1 MSGYF
6 EKVKQNCIS
15 GILFLLPVLIL
26 FILIKKVFGY
36 FAKFGGGIAK
46 MIGFDKILG
55 PNAAN
60 FFGALILLA
69 LVYVCGYLV
78 RLAFFQRMS
87 DSIDAKLKEVIPGY
101 EKHKE
106 MAKKQ
111 LVDEPKVETDIP
123 ALIQF
128 GEYWQP
134 GFLVE
139 QNEED
144 GNAVVNIPNSDGSE
158 IYIVPIQKVKIL
170 KETTL
175 STLKASI
182 KASGKGLLDC
192 K

>member
-1 MSGYF
+1 MNSYF
-6 EKVKQNCIS
+6 ERVKQNCIS

-26 FILIKKVFGY
+26 LILIKKVFGY

-46 MIGFDKILG
+46 MIGLDQIMG
-55 PNAAN
+55 PHAAD
-60 FFGALILLA
+60 FVGALILLA
-69 LVYVCGYLV
+69 FVYVCGYLV
-78 RLAFFQRMS
+78 RLAFFQRIS
-87 DSIDAKLKEVIPGY
+87 DGIDAKLKEVIPGY
-101 EKHKE
+101 EKHKD

-111 LVDEPKVETDIP
+111 LADEPKIETDLP

-134 GFLVE
+134 GFLIE
-139 QNEED
+139 QNDE

-170 KETTL
+170 KETAL

-182 KASGKGLLDC
+182 KASGKGLLAC

>member
-1 MSGYF
+1 MNSYF
-6 EKVKQNCIS
+6 ERVKQNCIS

-26 FILIKKVFGY
+26 LILIKKVFGY

-46 MIGFDKILG
+46 MIGLDQIMG
-55 PNAAN
+55 PHAAD
-60 FFGALILLA
+60 FVGALILLA
-69 LVYVCGYLV
+69 FVYVCGYLV
-78 RLAFFQRMS
+78 RLAFFQRIS
-87 DSIDAKLKEVIPGY
+87 DGIDAKLKEVIPGY
-101 EKHKE
+101 EKHKD

-111 LVDEPKVETDIP
+111 LADEPKIETDLP

-134 GFLVE
+134 GFLIE
-139 QNEED
+139 QNDE

-170 KETTL
+170 KDTAL

-182 KASGKGLLDC
+182 KASGKGLLAC

>member
-1 MSGYF
+1 MNNYF
-6 EKVKQNCIS
+6 ERVKQNCIS

-26 FILIKKVFGY
+26 LILVKKVFGY

-55 PNAAN
+55 PHAAN
-60 FFGALILLA
+60 FFGALILILF
-69 LVYVCGYLV
+69 VYLCGYLV
-78 RLAFFQRMS
+78 RMAFFQRMS
-87 DSIDAKLKEVIPGY
+87 DAIDAKLKEVIPGY

-111 LVDEPKVETDIP
+111 LVDEPKIEADLP

-134 GFLVE
+134 GFFIE
-139 QNEED
+139 QDDE
-144 GNAVVNIPNSDGSE
+144 GNSVVNIPNSDGSE

-170 KETTL
+170 KETSL
-175 STLKASI
+175 STLKSSI
-182 KASGKGLLDC
+182 KASGKGLLAC

>member
-1 MSGYF
+1 MNSYF
-6 EKVKQNCIS
+6 ERVKQNCIS

-26 FILIKKVFGY
+26 LILIKKVFGY

-46 MIGFDKILG
+46 MIGLDKILG
-55 PNAAN
+55 ANAAN
-60 FFGALILLA
+60 LVGALILLA
-69 LVYVCGYLV
+69 FVYACGYLV
-78 RLAFFQRMS
+78 RMAFFQKIS

-111 LVDEPKVETDIP
+111 LVDEPKVETDLP
-123 ALIQF
+123 VLIKF

-139 QNEED
+139 KNEE
-144 GNAVVNIPNSDGSE
+144 GNAVVVVPNSDGSE
-158 IYIVPIQKVKIL
+158 IFIVPIQNVKIL
-170 KETTL
+170 NETSL

-182 KASGKGLLDC
+182 KASGKGLLAC

>member
-1 MSGYF
+1 MTGYF

-78 RLAFFQRMS
+78 RLAFFQRIS
-87 DSIDAKLKEVIPGY
+87 DGIDLKLKEVIPGY

-139 QNEED
+139 QNEEN

-182 KASGKGLLDC
+182 KASGKGLLAC

>member
-1 MSGYF
+1 MNSYF
-6 EKVKQNCIS
+6 ERVKENCIS

-26 FILIKKVFGY
+26 LILVKKVFGY

-46 MIGFDKILG
+46 MIGFDKIMG
-55 PNAAN
+55 SYAAN
-60 FFGALILLA
+60 FFGALILIIF
-69 LVYVCGYLV
+69 VYICGYLV
-78 RLAFFQRMS
+78 RMAFFKRLS
-87 DSIDAKLKEVIPGY
+87 DGIDAKLKEVIPGY

-111 LVDEPKVETDIP
+111 LVDEPKEETDIP

-128 GEYWQP
+128 GDYWQP
-134 GFLVE
+134 GFLIE
-139 QNEED
+139 QNDD

-158 IYIVPIQKVKIL
+158 IYVIPIQKVKIL

-182 KASGKGLLDC
+182 KASGKGLLAC

>member
-175 STLKASI
+175 SALKASI
-182 KASGKGLLDC
+182 KASGKGLLNC

>member
-1 MSGYF
+1 MNSYF
-6 EKVKQNCIS
+6 EKVKQNCIA

-26 FILIKKVFGY
+26 LILIKKIFGY

-46 MIGFDKILG
+46 MIGFDKIMG
-55 PNAAN
+55 PYAAN
-60 FFGALILLA
+60 FFGALILIA
-69 LVYVCGYLV
+69 FVYICGYLV
-78 RLAFFQRMS
+78 RMAFFKRLS
-87 DSIDAKLKEVIPGY
+87 DGIDAKLKEVIPGY

-111 LVDEPKVETDIP
+111 LVDEPEEEIDLP

-128 GEYWQP
+128 GDYWQP
-134 GFLVE
+134 GILIE
-139 QNEED
+139 QDDE

-158 IYIVPIQKVKIL
+158 IYIVPLQKVKIL

-175 STLKASI
+175 STLKKAI

>member
-1 MSGYF
+1 MTSYF

-26 FILIKKVFGY
+26 LILIKKVFGY

-46 MIGFDKILG
+46 IIGFDKIMG
-55 PNAAN
+55 PHAAN
-60 FFGALILLA
+60 FIGALILLA
-69 LVYVCGYLV
+69 FVYVCGYLV
-78 RLAFFQRMS
+78 RLAFFQKIS
-87 DSIDAKLKEVIPGY
+87 DGIDVKLKEVIPGY

-111 LVDEPKVETDIP
+111 LVDEPKIETDIP

-158 IYIVPIQKVKIL
+158 IYIVPIQKVKVL